1 MPTRPPARH
10 PLRRAKTRCSSTNPE
25 STPAVGTLWLL
36 RLLVPLG
43 AQRNFI
49 NRRGVETQQLAQA
62 IGLSRWVE
70 DEPAPESWDLDDAQ
84 GDEIDLG
91 EEPDER
97 TRRGFHVAQIRTE
110 LRRLHQKAERKPRT
124 LNLPPSLRTNLDRV
138 ATLVGLS
145 AVDVRILEFVVM
157 LHSDSLLANAADWLG
172 QLATAKVIRT
182 LSVLLDLTEVQV
194 REALATQGVLQRCGL
209 LTCQRQGLDTLILKL
224 ELLSAEFVDN
234 ILSGEMDPV
243 ELLRQNVAPCPPAQ
257 LTLADYAHIQPSLNV
272 LQPYLTNA
280 LEHKRKGVNV
290 FVYGA
295 PGTGK
300 TELSRALAATLGCEL
315 FQVASEDEDGDAVK
329 PERRWRSYR
338 AAQSILAKRRV
349 MIAFDEAAD
358 VFDSGISFMQ
368 QLLGGRDTTQTSKA
382 WINRT
387 LEENVIPTLWL
398 SNHIRHLD
406 PAFVRRFDLVIELP
420 IPPRQQR
427 QRILKVACGDLLN
440 DQAVACIAESEELAP
455 AVAARAASVVR
466 SIHDQLGS
474 QAAGNAVELLIGN
487 TLQAQGHP
495 AILRND
501 ANRLPETY
509 DPAFLQ
515 TDADLASLVDG
526 LAHSG
531 QGRLCLYGP
540 PGTGKTAYARWVAE
554 KLGMPLHVQRGSDLI
569 SKWVGDSEKQISHA
583 FRQAEQDNALLLID
597 EVDGFLQDRRGAK
610 QSWEVT
616 LVNEMLTQMES
627 FSGIFIA
634 STNLMDG
641 LDQAAVRRFDLKVKF
656 DYLKADQ
663 AWQLLLRQCSALG
676 LAAPETAQRH
686 QLDRLCKLTPGD
698 FAAVAR
704 QHRFRPVASAA
715 MLVAALEGECALK
728 QGGRGAIGFV

>member
-1 MPTRPPARH
+1 MPPRFLFRH
-10 PLRRAKTRCSSTNPE
+10 ACTGQTLDKYPQICK
-25 STPAVGTLWLL
+25 LWLL
-36 RLLVPLG
+36 RLLVSLG

-49 NRRGVETQQLAQA
+49 KRHGFENQKLAQTL
-62 IGLSRWVE
+62 GLSHSIE
-70 DEPAPESWDLDDAQ
+70 DEPATESWDSSDDEQ
-84 GDEIDLG
+84 DEIDAG
-91 EEPDER
+91 EDSDANSR
-97 TRRGFHVAQIRTE
+97 AGFDVSQSHTE
-110 LRRLHQKAERKPRT
+110 LRRLYQKTERKPKAVD
-124 LNLPPSLRTNLDRV
+124 LPTALRTNLEQM

-145 AVDVRILEFVVM
+145 AVDVQIIEFVVM
-157 LHSDSLLANAADWLG
+157 LHSDSLLEDAADWLG
-172 QLATAKVIRT
+172 QLATGKVIRT
-182 LSVLLDLTEVQV
+182 LSVLLDLTEDQV
-194 REALATQGVLQRCGL
+194 RDSLATQGVLNRSGL
-209 LTCQRQGLDTLILKL
+209 VTCQRQGVDTLFNKL
-224 ELLSAEFVDN
+224 ELLSDSFADN
-234 ILSGEMDPV
+234 ILSGEMDPID
-243 ELLRQNVAPCPPAQ
+243 LLRQNVAPCPPAQ

-272 LQPYLTNA
+272 LRPYLTQA
-280 LEHKRKGVNV
+280 LEQHRQGVNI

-300 TELSRALAATLGCEL
+300 TELSRALAAALGCEL
-315 FQVASEDEDGDAVK
+315 FQVASEDEDGDAVR
-329 PERRWRSYR
+329 PEQRWRAYR

-358 VFDSGISFMQ
+358 VFDNGNSFIQ
-368 QLLGGRDTTQTSKA
+368 QLLGGHDSTQTSKA

-398 SNHIRHLD
+398 SNHIYRLD
-406 PAFVRRFDLVIELP
+406 PAFVRRFDLVLELP

-427 QRILKVACGDLLN
+427 QRILKFACGDLLSA
-440 DQAVACIAESEELAP
+440 QAVTRIAESEELAP

-466 SIHDQLGS
+466 SIHEQLGP

-487 TLQAQGHP
+487 TLLAQGHP

-526 LAHSG
+526 LARSG
-531 QGRLCLYGP
+531 QGRLCLFGP

-554 KLGMPLHVQRGSDLI
+554 KLGLPLHVQRGSDLI
-569 SKWVGDSEKQISHA
+569 SKWVGESEKQISHA
-583 FRQAEQDNALLLID
+583 FRQAEQDKALLLID
-597 EVDGFLQDRRGAK
+597 EVDGFLQDRRGVK

-634 STNLMDG
+634 STNLMEG

-676 LAAPETAQRH
+676 LAAPEAAHRH
-686 QLDRLCKLTPGD
+686 QLNRLCKLTPGD

-715 MLVAALEGECALK
+715 MLVAALDGECALK
-728 QGGRGAIGFV
+728 QGGRGSIGFV